1 MSKTTILNHKQL
13 VAQIK
18 QLKTDRIN
26 QEAHLTHS
34 VGEFLQAI
42 NPITIAKNT
51 LHALAVDSEVHY
63 SLAKVGL
70 NMAANF
76 IIEKVL
82 GKNRSVKG
90 FLSTILVE
98 IMSNAYINQ
107 HAPEIITK
115 IKNLII
121 PQNGEAERREL
132 NMSHEEN

>member
-1 MSKTTILNHKQL
+1 MSKTAVLNHKQL

-18 QLKTDRIN
+18 QLRAQKLN

-34 VGEFLQAI
+34 VGEFFHTI
-42 NPITIAKNT
+42 NPVTIVKST

-76 IIEKVL
+76 IIEKIL

-107 HAPEIITK
+107 HAPEIIAT
-115 IKNLII
+115 IKNLVI
-121 PQNGEAERREL
+121 PQNDEAEKREL
-132 NMSHEEN
+132 HMNHEEN